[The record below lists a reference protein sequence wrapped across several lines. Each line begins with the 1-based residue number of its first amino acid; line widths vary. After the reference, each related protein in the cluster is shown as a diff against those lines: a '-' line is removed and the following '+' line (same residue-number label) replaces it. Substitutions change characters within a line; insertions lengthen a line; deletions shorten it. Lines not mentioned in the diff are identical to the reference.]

1 MDLRQSLND
10 VARERAENEQVKEI
24 NEDEEV
30 TIEFKPDIDDVAFW
44 IQRELQYSK
53 GYISQDPEVRR
64 LQIEWSLKYIQLE
77 QLQDISCELENIHLA
92 LLRTQNN

>member
-10 VARERAENEQVKEI
+10 VSRERAENEQVKEL

-30 TIEFKPDIDDVAFW
+30 TIEFNPDIDDVAFL

-53 GYISQDPEVRR
+53 GYVSQDPEVRR
-64 LQIEWSLKYIQLE
+64 LQIEWSLKYIQIKE
-77 QLQDISCELENIHLA
+77 LQDISCELENIHHA
-92 LLRTQNN
+92 LLRTIN

>member
-10 VARERAENEQVKEI
+10 VARERAENEQVKEL

-30 TIEFKPDIDDVAFW
+30 TIEFNPDIDDIAFL

-64 LQIEWSLKYIQLE
+64 LQIEWSLKYIQLQ

-92 LLRTQNN
+92 LLRNN

>member
-10 VARERAENEQVKEI
+10 VARERAENEQVKELYD
-24 NEDEEV
+24 NEEV
-30 TIEFKPDIDDVAFW
+30 TIEFDPDIDDIAFW

-53 GYISQDPEVRR
+53 GYISQDPEIRR
-64 LQIEWSLKYIQLE
+64 LQIEWSLKYIQLK

-92 LLRTQNN
+92 LLRNN

>member
-10 VARERAENEQVKEI
+10 VA
-24 NEDEEV
+24 
-30 TIEFKPDIDDVAFW
+30 FL

-64 LQIEWSLKYIQLE
+64 LQIEWSLKLLQIQE
-77 QLQDISCELENIHLA
+77 LQDISCELENISSE
-92 LLRTQNN
+92 LRKLPL

>member
-10 VARERAENEQVKEI
+10 VARERAENEQVKEL

-30 TIEFKPDIDDVAFW
+30 TIEFNPDIDDVAFL

-53 GYISQDPEVRR
+53 GYLSQDPEIRR
-64 LQIEWSLKYIQLE
+64 LQIEWSLKYIQIKE
-77 QLQDISCELENIHLA
+77 LQDISCELENIHHA
-92 LLRTQNN
+92 LLRTIN

>member
-10 VARERAENEQVKEI
+10 VARERAENEQVKEL

-30 TIEFKPDIDDVAFW
+30 TIEFNPDIDDVAFL

-64 LQIEWSLKYIQLE
+64 LQIEWSLKYIQLKE
-77 QLQDISCELENIHLA
+77 LQDISCELENIHLA
-92 LLRTQNN
+92 LLRNN

>member
-10 VARERAENEQVKEI
+10 VARERAENEQVKEL

-30 TIEFKPDIDDVAFW
+30 TIEFNPDIDDVAFL

-64 LQIEWSLKYIQLE
+64 LQIEWSLKYIQLQ

-92 LLRTQNN
+92 LLRNN